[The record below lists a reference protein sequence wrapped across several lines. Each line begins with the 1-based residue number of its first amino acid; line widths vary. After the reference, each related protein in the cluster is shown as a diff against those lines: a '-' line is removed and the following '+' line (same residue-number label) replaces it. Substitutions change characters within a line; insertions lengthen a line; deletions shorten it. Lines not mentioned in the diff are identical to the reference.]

1 MNRMIFAALLLLFFA
16 ATQSE
21 SAESKLE
28 SWYTYWGI
36 GAVSVSHP
44 EELADLLDLL
54 EDFPGVSRAAISMDL
69 LGFYWPLQDRYL
81 LGGVI
86 NGFGDRIEVDS
97 DGLNITG
104 VTYGLSLQYFPQ
116 RHIGQGFFIRSDVGP
131 ALMAVSSDD
140 GTVEETSDWGLG
152 IGGISGCRLVS
163 ANYQRYPLDLPSQRQ
178 LASGRRRFLEGHK
191 LHSGRIVLGC
201 VSNNARSL
209 QQFPV
214 LFSYRPRRIQI
225 FNDLAA

>member
-1 MNRMIFAALLLLFFA
+1 MIFAALLLLFFV

-152 IGGISGCRLVS
+152 GLVGAGWSQPITSGTRLTFQVNGSLRQVEGDSWKAINFTLGG
-163 ANYQRYPLDLPSQRQ
+163 
-178 LASGRRRFLEGHK
+178 
-191 LHSGRIVLGC
+191 
-201 VSNNARSL
+201 
-209 QQFPV
+209 
-214 LFSYRPRRIQI
+214 LF
-225 FNDLAA
+225 

>member
-1 MNRMIFAALLLLFFA
+1 MNRMIFAVLLLLFFA

-21 SAESKLE
+21 SAESRLE

-86 NGFGDRIEVDS
+86 NGFNDRIEVDS
-97 DGLNITG
+97 EGLNIMG

-116 RHIGQGFFIRSDVGP
+116 RHIGQGFFIRSDIGP
-131 ALMAVSSDD
+131 ALMGVTSDD
-140 GTVEETSDWGLG
+140 DTVDETSDWGLG
-152 IGGISGCRLVS
+152 GLVGAGWSQPITSGTRLTFQVNGSLRQVEGDSWKAINFTLGG
-163 ANYQRYPLDLPSQRQ
+163 
-178 LASGRRRFLEGHK
+178 
-191 LHSGRIVLGC
+191 
-201 VSNNARSL
+201 
-209 QQFPV
+209 
-214 LFSYRPRRIQI
+214 LF
-225 FNDLAA
+225 

>member
-1 MNRMIFAALLLLFFA
+1 MNRMIFAASLLLFFV

-36 GAVSVSHP
+36 GAVSLSHP
-44 EELADLLDLL
+44 EELADVLDLL

-97 DGLNITG
+97 EWLTITG

-131 ALMAVSSDD
+131 ALMAVTSDD
-140 GTVEETSDWGLG
+140 DTLDETSDWGLG
-152 IGGISGCRLVS
+152 GLVGAGWSQPITSGTRLTFQVNGSLRQVEGDSWKAINFTLGG
-163 ANYQRYPLDLPSQRQ
+163 
-178 LASGRRRFLEGHK
+178 
-191 LHSGRIVLGC
+191 
-201 VSNNARSL
+201 
-209 QQFPV
+209 
-214 LFSYRPRRIQI
+214 LF
-225 FNDLAA
+225 